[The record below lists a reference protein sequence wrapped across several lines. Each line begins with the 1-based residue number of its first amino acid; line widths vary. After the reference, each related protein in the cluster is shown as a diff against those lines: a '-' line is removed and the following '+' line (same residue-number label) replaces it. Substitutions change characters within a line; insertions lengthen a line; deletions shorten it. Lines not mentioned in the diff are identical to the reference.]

1 MRPQVELST
10 TKFRNIRD
18 LMFAVSMAEVA
29 VGSDDDKLLDVYK
42 RAIIEL
48 QDILGVIFYH
58 LE

>member
-1 MRPQVELST
+1 
-10 TKFRNIRD
+10 
-18 LMFAVSMAEVA
+18 MFAVSMAEVA